1 MLYLDQHDKA
11 GFPAE
16 HSALAR
22 AIQALEANRLE
33 HVEASP
39 WALVAIRYNLDDFGP
54 PSSARETAM
63 PTPTSAFA
71 FDDNASVD
79 DNLTRFGARLAQS
92 DAALGPALRQHF
104 ASLLADTHDED
115 FIRDALF
122 AASEPVA
129 IAADASTP
137 ATTGAAAAAPG
148 PMSPPPMPAP
158 FTASVAITGWLLE
171 GLSIEGFRGVNNET
185 NPLELKLHTDK
196 VNSVSAVN
204 GVGKSS
210 VHDAVRYAI
219 TGRLPWLEELPATE
233 RDQDYYLNRFHSGR
247 TATIKL
253 RLVAE
258 PTGAKCEITVVR
270 DAHGVRT
277 VSAPAPWDAKAILAA
292 LDREFVFLDGP
303 TFQRFIANTPL
314 ERGRTFA
321 GLLGLSAYSTLRQ
334 ALAGLAQTRAFNN
347 HFEVTSTTQAL
358 AREGK
363 AAADAQK
370 AIDTDYEI
378 LVGSPLQGLDA
389 TQAQAKCSHAL
400 AQIAP
405 LKGLCDGKPFLEID
419 IDGCLEAI
427 KTAEGGP
434 KREQLSACLR
444 DRAEL
449 AKLNVE
455 APNADRAKQLVAR
468 ACERDE
474 ALAKTAGDLMLQ
486 LFQTGVQVVQKP
498 DWPDPKLC
506 PLCDGAAP
514 HDLRS
519 HLSDKLAEFTQL
531 DEATTACGVEWGN
544 AGWSEMLSL
553 EALLEPSAEARLL
566 AKLRPRA
573 EEGAISGVEAQQL
586 VDWLQALREQ
596 TKVRDEA
603 LAATQAGL
611 ENELPQSSVEV
622 TKKIETARR
631 LQEQWR
637 KLVDAQSVVA
647 GLRSREQRVSRVKA
661 FLEDAAKVFAV
672 AESNLSKVR
681 LAAVEPV
688 FRDYFKR
695 MWFLGVEPSVAKR
708 ANSEELQIRLTDFH
722 GQSNISPQA
731 VLSESFRN
739 AFSIALYLAAASLYG
754 GLPKFIVLDDV
765 TSSFDA
771 GHQNF
776 LAELIRTS
784 FARPG
789 NATGPQVIILS
800 HDTMLEKLFNKHS
813 NSGDWWHQRL
823 EGNPKFA
830 VLPQTGAV
838 NKVRDGTISMLQ
850 AGQVDNAKE
859 GVRQYLEYRLND
871 LISKLRIPVP
881 VDVAFNDNKQLAGEF
896 LKAIDAAVKLHQAAG
911 SLVLDPAQ
919 ITGLNTNMVTI
930 TSNFLSHWGTGQAL
944 TFTGPSLL
952 GVMQAIE
959 DYCDCFRWEPTPGA
973 ARIYYRSL
981 HQR

>member
-1 MLYLDQHDKA
+1 M
-11 GFPAE
+11 
-16 HSALAR
+16 
-22 AIQALEANRLE
+22 
-33 HVEASP
+33 
-39 WALVAIRYNLDDFGP
+39 
-54 PSSARETAM
+54 
-63 PTPTSAFA
+63 
-71 FDDNASVD
+71 
-79 DNLTRFGARLAQS
+79 
-92 DAALGPALRQHF
+92 
-104 ASLLADTHDED
+104 
-115 FIRDALF
+115 
-122 AASEPVA
+122 
-129 IAADASTP
+129 
-137 ATTGAAAAAPG
+137 
-148 PMSPPPMPAP
+148 
-158 FTASVAITGWLLE
+158 
-171 GLSIEGFRGVNNET
+171 NNET
-185 NPLELKLHTDK
+185 NPLELKFHTDK

-219 TGRLPWLEELPATE
+219 TGRLSWLEELPATE

-258 PTGAKCEITVVR
+258 PTGAKCEVTVVR
-270 DAHGVRT
+270 DAQGVRT
-277 VSAPAPWDAKAILAA
+277 VSATAPWDANAILAA

-303 TFQRFIANTPL
+303 TFQRFISDTPL

-334 ALAGLAQTRAFNN
+334 ALAGLVQTRAFNN
-347 HFEVTSTTQAL
+347 HFEVTGTTQAL
-358 AREGK
+358 ARESK
-363 AAADAQK
+363 AAADAQT
-370 AIDTDYEI
+370 AVDSDYEI
-378 LVGSPLQGLDA
+378 LVGAPLQVLDV
-389 TQAQAKCSHAL
+389 TQAQVKCAHAL

-405 LKGLCDGKPFLEID
+405 LKGLCEGKPFLDID
-419 IDGCLEAI
+419 IDGCIEAI

-444 DRAEL
+444 DRAEI

-455 APNADRAKQLVAR
+455 APDAERAKQLVAR
-468 ACERDE
+468 ASERDE

-486 LFQTGVQVVQKP
+486 LYQSGAQVVQNP

-506 PLCDGAAP
+506 PLCDGTVP
-514 HDLRS
+514 HDLRT
-519 HLSDKLAEFTQL
+519 HLSAKLAEFTYL
-531 DEATTACGVEWGN
+531 DQAAAACGVEWGE
-544 AGWSEMLSL
+544 AGWSELLSL
-553 EALLEPSAEARLL
+553 EAVLELSAEARLI

-573 EEGAISGVEAQQL
+573 EEGAISGAEAQQL
-586 VDWLQALREQ
+586 VDWLRTLRERAS
-596 TKVRDEA
+596 VRDEA
-603 LAATQAGL
+603 LARTQTAL

-631 LQEQWR
+631 LQQHWD
-637 KLVDAQSVVA
+637 KLVAAQTEVSR
-647 GLRSREQRVSRVKA
+647 LRSREQRISRVRA
-661 FLEDAAKVFAV
+661 FLENTAQVFAV
-672 AESNLSKVR
+672 AESNLSKAR

-695 MWFLGVEPSVAKR
+695 MWFIGVEPAVAKR

-722 GQSNISPQA
+722 GQANISPQA

-789 NATGPQVIILS
+789 NASGPQVIILS

-813 NSGDWWHQRL
+813 NSGNWWHQRL

-911 SLVLDPAQ
+911 SLVLDPVQ
-919 ITGLNTNMVTI
+919 INGLNTNMVTI
-930 TSNFLSHWGTGQAL
+930 TSNFLSHWGTGQTL

-959 DYCDCFRWEPTPGA
+959 DYCDCFKWEPSPGT
-973 ARIYYRSL
+973 ARTYYRSL
-981 HQR
+981 QQR